1 MDATHQLAA
10 QPLIA
15 CHECDLLQR
24 EPAAAQHCNV
34 NCSRCG
40 AALFRNIPNG
50 INRTIALALAG
61 LILFFVANIFPF
73 LSFEI
78 GNQSTQTT
86 LFTGVQAFYSQGIWL
101 LATLVFVTSI
111 LAPLLQLLLMLYVFV
126 PIKFGRLARQTKPAF
141 RVLQHIR
148 DWNMIEVFMIGI
160 LVALVKLTKMA
171 VIVPGIAMW
180 SFVVLIFLVTGA
192 YSSIDGRIVWQQLER
207 AQ

>member
-1 MDATHQLAA
+1 LDATQLPAA

-24 EPAAAQHCNV
+24 EPAAAHHCDV
-34 NCSRCG
+34 KCSRCG
-40 AALFRNIPNG
+40 AALFRNVPNG
-50 INRTIALALAG
+50 IDRTVALSLAG
-61 LILFFVANIFPF
+61 LILFIIANIFPF

-78 GNQSTQTT
+78 GSQFTQTT
-86 LFTGVQAFYSQGIWL
+86 LFTGVREFYSQGIWM
-101 LATLVFVTSI
+101 LALLVFITSI

-126 PIKFGRLARQTKPAF
+126 PLKFGRLARQTRPAF
-141 RVLQHIR
+141 RLLQHIR

-171 VIVPGIAMW
+171 TIAPGIAMW
-180 SFVVLIFLVTGA
+180 SFVALIFLVTGA
-192 YSSIDGRIVWQQLER
+192 QASIDGRVVWRRLER